1 MEQGLRG
8 ADAGSLVSGD
18 AVQLDIPPAGLPGR
32 VVARLL
38 DQVIYFAILL
48 ALLFG
53 LGRIVGGLDANA
65 ATVLLLMYASV
76 VLFIPVGIEVAT
88 HGRSLGK
95 LLFKLRVV
103 RDDGG
108 PITFRHSLVRG
119 LVALIEI
126 FSFWGLPA
134 LIAAALSTR
143 GKRLGD
149 MAAGTYVVREETS
162 IKLTPPPLEPVALQ
176 PWASGTDIRPLPD
189 GLALA
194 IRQFLLRAHTL
205 LPAARASTAA
215 SLIAQVRPYV
225 APPPP
230 PGAPDEAVLAAILA
244 ERRRRDSAR
253 LAREDAVRSRLSGTQ
268 V

>member
-18 AVQLDIPPAGLPGR
+18 AVRLDIPPAGLPGR

-134 LIAAALSTR
+134 LISAALSTR

-215 SLIAQVRPYV
+215 NLIAQVQPYV

-230 PGAPDEAVLAAILA
+230 AGAPDEAVLAAILA
-244 ERRRRDSAR
+244 ERRRRDEQR